1 MSDMLSKLQ
10 RQTATAEVDPNW
22 PENYHL
28 ILLAQQKLV
37 LERVERKIFDST
49 HPVDEYA
56 YLPSPNFQAAGSP
69 VTWQPDYEQ
78 EVRIESISW
87 SLPIGITAADLQLG
101 QRHIPLLQAGAAT
114 TVQTVSFMNGLGIIL
129 NRSDARIL
137 TFTGTPSSGHY
148 IALAG
153 FLLERHGNL

>member
-1 MSDMLSKLQ
+1 MDSLEALQ
-10 RQTATAEVDPNW
+10 RQVGYGHVDGEW
-22 PENYHL
+22 PEHYQNTILSMMHL
-28 ILLAQQKLV
+28 Q
-37 LERVERKIFDST
+37 LERMGRKLFDAT

-56 YLPSPNFQAAGSP
+56 YLQSPNAQPANTP

-78 EVRIESISW
+78 EVRIESIAY

-101 QRHIPLLQAGAAT
+101 QRHIPLLGVGAAT
-114 TVQTVSFMNGLGIIL
+114 TAQTVGFMNGLGIII
-129 NRSDARIL
+129 NRSDTRQL
-137 TFTGTPSSGHY
+137 TFTGAPTSGHY